1 MIIGGGPAGYTAAI
15 RAGQLGFKTAIVE
28 KRGALGGTCLNVGCI
43 PSKALLHATEL
54 YDEAQHGFAK
64 YGIKAEGVSVDLDAM
79 MAHKT
84 KVVTELTKGIE
95 FLMKKNKVTYIVGA
109 GKFVAADTIEVT
121 LKDGGT
127 RTIKAARTLIATGSD
142 VSSLPG
148 ITIDEKTV
156 VSSTGALA
164 LTAVPKKLI
173 VIGGGVIGLELGS
186 VWRRLGAEVTVVEFL
201 DRITPA
207 MDGEVSKNFQ
217 RILGK
222 QGFEFLLSHKVTGVK
237 PVKKGAT
244 VTVVPVAGGDE
255 KVLEADVV
263 LVAVGRRPYTD
274 GLNLAAA
281 GVEVTER
288 GFIPVN
294 DHYATNVGH
303 IYAVGDV
310 IGGLM
315 LAHKAEEEGVA
326 AVEIMAGQHGHVNYD
341 AIPGVIYTMPE
352 VANVGRT
359 EEELKKL
366 GVAYKTG
373 KFPFSANSRAKAN
386 AQTEGFVKVIAD
398 AATDR
403 ILGAHIIGAD
413 AGNMIAEIVTAI
425 EFGGAAEDLART
437 SHAHP
442 TEMEA
447 IREAALGVNG
457 GTRQM

>member
-1 MIIGGGPAGYTAAI
+1 
-15 RAGQLGFKTAIVE
+15 
-28 KRGALGGTCLNVGCI
+28 
-43 PSKALLHATEL
+43 
-54 YDEAQHGFAK
+54 
-64 YGIKAEGVSVDLDAM
+64 
-79 MAHKT
+79 
-84 KVVTELTKGIE
+84 LTKGIE

-156 VSSTGALA
+156 VSSTGALSLA
-164 LTAVPKKLI
+164 AVPKKMI

-255 KVLEADVV
+255 KVLDADVV

-281 GVEVTER
+281 GVEVTDR

-310 IGGLM
+310 IGGVM

-326 AVEIMAGQHGHVNYD
+326 AVEIMAGQHPHVNYD

-366 GVAYKTG
+366 GVAYKIG

-413 AGNMIAEIVTAI
+413 AGNMIAEVVTAI
-425 EFGGAAEDLART
+425 EFGGAAEDLARI

-457 GTRQM
+457 GARQM